1 MQYRRVNSLNG
12 LQFKPGR
19 GSTRGVLFILLLL
32 VLPLGVAQNAPTSHI
47 PGLPQ
52 PIPQGV
58 GDPAL
63 SGLDNASPYDVDDA
77 RRLRL
82 LNAER
87 QKSLVADTVKLLKL
101 ANELNAEIAKE
112 EGSGPTPAEIR
123 KIADIEKL
131 ARNVKEKMKI
141 TVVGTPVYRS
151 PGLLPI
157 P

>member
-19 GSTRGVLFILLLL
+19 GSTRGVLFILFLL
-32 VLPLGVAQNAPTSHI
+32 VLPLGWAQNAPTSHI